1 MRSTNNNQI
10 QKSTE
15 LMKTKCLIK
24 YIKLSKVIKQI
35 ITKNYSHKRYCTDLR
50 SSVNP
55 SRINLKKKKK
65 HTHNFLMKPLK
76 TKSNFFKT
84 ARGKNTSL
92 SKKLGR

>member
-24 YIKLSKVIKQI
+24 YIKLSKVIKKI
-35 ITKNYSHKRYCTDLR
+35 ITNNYSHKRYCTDLR

-65 HTHNFLMKPLK
+65 HTYNFLMKPLK